1 MNEPYRI
8 RIAVA
13 PQPMSRDEV
22 LEYFERMAQ
31 NRTVNPE
38 QESARIMKR

>member
-22 LEYFERMAQ
+22 LEYFEILSLEKS
-31 NRTVNPE
+31 N
-38 QESARIMKR
+38 ESKRNIILIS